1 MKKYIPVFGPQELF
15 DGAPDDAEMAYETA
29 NHVRVYYKKC
39 NSLKFFSN
47 SKWVRVLNEK
57 AMIIHAMRRIIC
69 TPVWTKADQE
79 AGKLPEIGCEYIGRG
94 VLLACVFVD
103 KNGDIWGKSKESLM
117 YVHQSSEIKPIE
129 TEAERQQREREEW
142 VNHAYEKLIS
152 ADVKG
157 KASLGDIYDAL
168 LSGELKAPKGGE

>member
-1 MKKYIPVFGPQELF
+1 MTEQVKYEAVFGDQSVFNPGDKTTVMVTERTLHPGFQFLEHW
-15 DGAPDDAEMAYETA
+15 DC
-29 NHVRVYYKKC
+29 YKK
-39 NSLKFFSN
+39 
-47 SKWVRVLNEK
+47 VLGRDER
-57 AMIIHAMRRIIC
+57 IIATRRIIK
-69 TPVWTKADQE
+69 TLVWTKADQE

-152 ADVKG
+152 SDVKG

-168 LSGELKAPKGGE
+168 VSGELKAPEVKK